1 MDDTACRAFFTQPT
15 NPHHRRYEALRA
27 VFVEGRTVKDVA
39 EQFGMAYSSLRQWLY
54 EFRQHCQHPADG
66 SPFFKS
72 RKSAGQPESQR
83 RPSRRPRQSSPLL
96 PIARNSSCRRQSR
109 CG

>member
-1 MDDTACRAFFTQPT
+1 MDDTACRAFFAQPS
-15 NPHHRRYEALRA
+15 NPHQRRYEALRA
-27 VFVEGRTVKDVA
+27 VFVEGRTAKEVA

-54 EFRQHCQHPADG
+54 EFRQHCQQPAAE

-72 RKSAGQPESQR
+72 PKSDAPLEPHRRPIRPRESSPSSPIARSSSCR
-83 RPSRRPRQSSPLL
+83 RPSR
-96 PIARNSSCRRQSR
+96 

>member
-1 MDDTACRAFFTQPT
+1 MDDSACRAFFAQPS

-27 VFVEGRTVKDVA
+27 VFVEGRTAKDVA

-54 EFRQHCQHPADG
+54 VFRQHCQHSADG

-72 RKSAGQPESQR
+72 RESDGPLEPHR
-83 RPSRRPRQSSPLL
+83 RSNRPRQNSLPS
-96 PIARNSSCRRQSR
+96 PIARR
-109 CG
+109 

>member
-1 MDDTACRAFFTQPT
+1 MDDSACRAFFAQPS

-27 VFVEGRTVKDVA
+27 VFVEGRTAKDVA

-54 EFRQHCQHPADG
+54 EFRLHCQQAADG

-72 RKSAGQPESQR
+72 RKSDGPPEPPRRPNRPRQNSLPSPIAGSSSCR
-83 RPSRRPRQSSPLL
+83 RPSR
-96 PIARNSSCRRQSR
+96 

>member
-1 MDDTACRAFFTQPT
+1 MDDSACRRFFAQPS

-27 VFVEGRTVKDVA
+27 VFVEGRTAKDVA

-54 EFRQHCQHPADG
+54 EFRQHCQQSADG

-72 RKSAGQPESQR
+72 RKSDGPLEPHRHPNRPRPNSPPSPIARSSSCR
-83 RPSRRPRQSSPLL
+83 RPSR
-96 PIARNSSCRRQSR
+96 